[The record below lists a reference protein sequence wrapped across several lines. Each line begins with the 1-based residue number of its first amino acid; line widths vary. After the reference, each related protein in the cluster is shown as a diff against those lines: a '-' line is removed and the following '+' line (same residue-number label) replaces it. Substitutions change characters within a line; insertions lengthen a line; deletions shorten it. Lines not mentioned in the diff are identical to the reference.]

1 MSFTGRLKNMLEI
14 NFNQRKIEID
24 LPNGVYNL
32 GILSG
37 TGKTYLCNAF
47 KYLGS
52 HGYPVRGYDYEDYLD
67 GKSLKSYINNDN
79 VKYIFIDRYDLYTNE
94 LLDDIQELGKNCV
107 VLIDI
112 KRLHVLDIDTL
123 DAEIYL
129 TKNKVVVYS
138 TDSRI

>member
-1 MSFTGRLKNMLEI
+1 M
-14 NFNQRKIEID
+14 
-24 LPNGVYNL
+24 
-32 GILSG
+32 SG

-67 GKSLKSYINNDN
+67 GKYLKSYINNDN

-94 LLDDIQELGKNCV
+94 FLDDIQELGKNCV

-129 TKNKVVVYS
+129 TDNKVVVYS
-138 TDSRI
+138 TDSRV

>member
-1 MSFTGRLKNMLEI
+1 MLEI

-52 HGYPVRGYDYEDYLD
+52 HGYPVRGYDYEDFLY
-67 GKSLKSYINNDN
+67 GNSLKNYINNDS
-79 VKYIFIDRYDLYTNE
+79 VKYVFIDRYDLYTNKF
-94 LLDDIQELGKNCV
+94 LDDIQELGKTCV

-112 KRLHVLDIDTL
+112 KRLHALAVDTL

-129 TKNKVVVYS
+129 TDNKVVVYS
-138 TDSRI
+138 SDSRI

>member
-1 MSFTGRLKNMLEI
+1 MLEI

-52 HGYPVRGYDYEDYLD
+52 HGYPVRGYTYEDYLD
-67 GKSLKSYINNDN
+67 GKSLKSYIN
-79 VKYIFIDRYDLYTNE
+79 KK
-94 LLDDIQELGKNCV
+94 IQVILSV
-107 VLIDI
+107 QRATVQ
-112 KRLHVLDIDTL
+112 
-123 DAEIYL
+123 YL
-129 TKNKVVVYS
+129 KA
-138 TDSRI
+138 